1 MSNNVWTRVIV
12 PMIIG
17 LITIFGLIWLIFEI
31 MGITEYVWPILF
43 PTFTITLGIFLI
55 TLIVIGLV
63 CRAQG
68 NFPND
73 DQSIHPSHSM
83 QMYSADSIAAG
94 AVYVIPVYCPNC
106 QNKLELD
113 RVDWNDSGDLTC
125 PSCFSTIQSS
135 IREDL

>member
-1 MSNNVWTRVIV
+1 
-12 PMIIG
+12 MIMG
-17 LITIFGLIWLIFEI
+17 FLIIFGLIWLIFEI
-31 MGITEYVWPILF
+31 MGIAEYVWPILF
-43 PTFTITLGIFLI
+43 PIFGMTLGVFMV
-55 TLIVIGLV
+55 TLIIIGLV

-68 NFPND
+68 NFSND
-73 DQSIHPSHSM
+73 GQSVHSSKSM
-83 QMYSADSIAAG
+83 QMYSADSITSG

-113 RVDWNDSGDLTC
+113 RVDWIDSGDLTC

>member
-1 MSNNVWTRVIV
+1 MSKHVWTRAIL

-17 LITIFGLIWLIFEI
+17 FITIFGLIWLMVEL
-31 MGITEYVWPILF
+31 MGITEYAWPFLF
-43 PTFTITLGIFLI
+43 PTFAITMGIFMI
-55 TLIVIGLV
+55 TLICIGLV

-68 NFPND
+68 RFPD
-73 DQSIHPSHSM
+73 ETQIGHPSHSM

-94 AVYVIPVYCPNC
+94 AVYIIPVYCPNC

-113 RVDWNDSGDLTC
+113 RVDWIDSGNLTC

-135 IREDL
+135 IT

>member
-1 MSNNVWTRVIV
+1 MIV
-12 PMIIG
+12 G
-17 LITIFGLIWLIFEI
+17 FLIMFGVIWLMFEL
-31 MGITEYVWPILF
+31 MGITEFVWPILF
-43 PTFTITLGIFLI
+43 PTFAITLGIFLI

-63 CRAQG
+63 CRAQS
-68 NFPND
+68 NSLAD
-73 DQSIHPSHSM
+73 DQIGQPSHST

-135 IREDL
+135 IREDI

>member
-1 MSNNVWTRVIV
+1 
-12 PMIIG
+12 MIIG
-17 LITIFGLIWLIFEI
+17 FIIMFGVIWLMFEI

-43 PTFTITLGIFLI
+43 PIFGMTIGVFMI
-55 TLIVIGLV
+55 TLIIIGII

-68 NFPND
+68 NFSND
-73 DQSIHPSHSM
+73 DQIVHPNHSM
-83 QMYSADSIAAG
+83 QGYSTG

-113 RVDWNDSGDLTC
+113 RVDWIDSGDLTC
-125 PSCFSTIQSS
+125 PNCFSTIQSS

>member
-1 MSNNVWTRVIV
+1 MIV
-12 PMIIG
+12 G
-17 LITIFGLIWLIFEI
+17 LIIIFGLIWLLFEI

-43 PTFTITLGIFLI
+43 PTFGITLGIFLI
-55 TLIVIGLV
+55 TLIVIGIV

-68 NFPND
+68 NISAD
-73 DQSIHPSHSM
+73 DQIVHPNHSM
-83 QMYSADSIAAG
+83 QMYSADSITAG

-113 RVDWNDSGDLTC
+113 KVDWIDSGDLTC
-125 PSCFSTIQSS
+125 PNCFSTIQSS

>member
-1 MSNNVWTRVIV
+1 M
-12 PMIIG
+12 
-17 LITIFGLIWLIFEI
+17 
-31 MGITEYVWPILF
+31 
-43 PTFTITLGIFLI
+43 I
-55 TLIVIGLV
+55 TLIMIGLV

-68 NFPND
+68 NISND
-73 DQSIHPSHSM
+73 DQIVHPSHSM
-83 QMYSADSIAAG
+83 QTYSTG

-113 RVDWNDSGDLTC
+113 RVDWIDSGDLTC